1 MHRLLTCLPLS
12 KVPQKVMG
20 TYVLYR
26 VSTWVRTQVSVF
38 NCKASRSSFFC
49 ACPARHGARH
59 RRAAAAAR
67 SPRLRCQLFGRGAGG
82 AGCRSEEHAALC
94 KRATG
99 SVWCE
104 VSVAES
110 QQQLIASSTPGA
122 RWVHPLFL
130 LQSRL
135 LAQLQ
140 FRRLHRRWRRRRIKR
155 SDDDGDKTKKKRIV
169 GTPKRSRP
177 LLSSIVSSFSLCV
190 SNACMS
196 CCITYVY
203 VRRHSMARIP
213 APLAY
218 A

>member
-20 TYVLYR
+20 TYVPGKYMGTYPGVCL
-26 VSTWVRTQVSVF
+26 QLQGESVKF
-38 NCKASRSSFFC
+38 FFC

-110 QQQLIASSTPGA
+110 QQQLIASSAPWTWG
-122 RWVHPLFL
+122 PLGPPTVPAAVPAAAPAAVPAFA
-130 LQSRL
+130 SAVAAATDK
-135 LAQLQ
+135 AQ
-140 FRRLHRRWRRRRIKR
+140 
-155 SDDDGDKTKKKRIV
+155 
-169 GTPKRSRP
+169 
-177 LLSSIVSSFSLCV
+177 
-190 SNACMS
+190 
-196 CCITYVY
+196 
-203 VRRHSMARIP
+203 
-213 APLAY
+213 
-218 A
+218 